1 MDYKTEI
8 EAFFVSEN
16 IGVSDRKKAKPR
28 LPVSI
33 DFMTN
38 LGVGISDTPTQADYD
53 KLEEYLRTLIIPKGR
68 NKGKPYGNDTIGD
81 WISIT
86 RKFYDS
92 QTRKENVNMDN
103 QTKEQNE
110 NIADTKLL
118 SDQKESAQPLLTVE
132 AEKKPGRPKSTNRTA
147 KFTLY
152 MTDELMKKINLLADL
167 DETTSTDLMNHVL
180 EDYCDNSRAD
190 DMNFLYELERR
201 KQERRQKA
209 GNQK

>member
-1 MDYKTEI
+1 MNVEEYVQSLS
-8 EAFFVSEN
+8 VSEAEKRRN
-16 IGVSDRKKAKPR
+16 RKDITAFQEILTKHGRTWPEESDYQEFRQSATDKNPKTTEDRIRRIKKYFDTLQKGEIQITMPEMEDKTAVISEKP
-28 LPVSI
+28 
-33 DFMTN
+33 
-38 LGVGISDTPTQADYD
+38 
-53 KLEEYLRTLIIPKGR
+53 
-68 NKGKPYGNDTIGD
+68 
-81 WISIT
+81 
-86 RKFYDS
+86 
-92 QTRKENVNMDN
+92 ENNP
-103 QTKEQNE
+103 E
-110 NIADTKLL
+110 A
-118 SDQKESAQPLLTVE
+118 SSPVE
-132 AEKKPGRPKSTNRTA
+132 AEKKPGRPKSTNRTS